1 MQKENDLNNFGWM
14 VAKINNDI
22 IIIYHSILQIFLYA
36 EFKNLFLI
44 GLDRN
49 NNLLNWVD

>member
-1 MQKENDLNNFGWM
+1 MQKEDLNNFGWM

-36 EFKNLFLI
+36 KFKNLIF
-44 GLDRN
+44 
-49 NNLLNWVD
+49 NWVRQKQ

>member
-1 MQKENDLNNFGWM
+1 MQKEDLNNFGWM

-36 EFKNLFLI
+36 EFKNLIF
-44 GLDRN
+44 
-49 NNLLNWVD
+49 NWVRQKQ